1 MRFGRNFSNAGN
13 RKTKEQIY
21 KKTANRKSNHKGCS
35 KKGK

>member
-13 RKTKEQIY
+13 RKTKEEHF
-21 KKTANRKSNHKGCS
+21 KKTTNRKSNQKGCS